1 MAHHCWRTWK
11 WPFTPHRI
19 KFIFFIESFSLW
31 KLLHLIWTELIHF
44 IKSFSLWEFFSM
56 GTFGPNLFT
65 FKGSLRT
72 EVIHFIKSYSLEH
85 VSLLKVFLY
94 GSFYFSSG
102 PNLFILLKV
111 FLLPS
116 THFKINSFTF
126 QISKNT
132 FSLFSFSSFVSKK
145 VFKFSICTTNGTLTM
160 NPNTNRFEPAAASLF
175 LSLSFIPN
183 PNPKTVT
190 LRSFF

>member
-1 MAHHCWRTWK
+1 
-11 WPFTPHRI
+11 
-19 KFIFFIESFSLW
+19 
-31 KLLHLIWTELIHF
+31 
-44 IKSFSLWEFFSM
+44 M

-65 FKGSLRT
+65 LLKVFLYGSLRT

-102 PNLFILLKV
+102 PNLFILLKD

-132 FSLFSFSSFVSKK
+132 FSLFNFSSFVSKK
-145 VFKFSICTTNGTLTM
+145 VFKFSICKTNGTLTM
-160 NPNTNRFEPAAASLF
+160 NPNTNRFEPAAASL
-175 LSLSFIPN
+175 SLSKFHPESQPQN
-183 PNPKTVT
+183 CYP
-190 LRSFF
+190 